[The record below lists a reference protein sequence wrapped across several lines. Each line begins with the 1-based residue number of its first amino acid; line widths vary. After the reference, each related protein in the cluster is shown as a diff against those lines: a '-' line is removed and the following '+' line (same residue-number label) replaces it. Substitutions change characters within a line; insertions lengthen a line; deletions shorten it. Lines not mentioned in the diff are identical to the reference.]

1 MSKRGDVPALKDVL
15 EAIGRIQRYV
25 GAATLAEFL
34 TKTETQDAVV
44 RNLEVIGE
52 AVKNLSPDFRQEH
65 EDFDWTRIAG
75 LRDRLIHQYFSV
87 DWDIL
92 WNIIQERLPVLKVQI
107 KAVGRIRRP
116 VDMKPDEDR
125 GEILKAL
132 QRGIDEAMIQHKRA
146 SLPVVVERDGKIER
160 VMPEDL
166 SY

>member
-15 EAIGRIQRYV
+15 EAVGRIQRYV

-52 AVKNLSPDFRQEH
+52 AVKNLSSDFRQEH
-65 EDFDWTRIAG
+65 EDIDWTRIAG

-92 WNIIQERLPVLKVQI
+92 WNIIQGRLPLLKLQI
-107 KAVGRIRRP
+107 AKLLDDAA
-116 VDMKPDEDR
+116 E
-125 GEILKAL
+125 
-132 QRGIDEAMIQHKRA
+132 
-146 SLPVVVERDGKIER
+146 
-160 VMPEDL
+160 
-166 SY
+166 

>member
-15 EAIGRIQRYV
+15 EAIGRTQRYV

-34 TKTETQDAVV
+34 AKTETQDAVV

-52 AVKNLSPDFRQEH
+52 AVKNLSSDFRQEH
-65 EDFDWTRIAG
+65 EDIDWTRIAG

-107 KAVGRIRRP
+107 AR
-116 VDMKPDEDR
+116 
-125 GEILKAL
+125 LL
-132 QRGIDEAMIQHKRA
+132 DEAA
-146 SLPVVVERDGKIER
+146 G
-160 VMPEDL
+160 
-166 SY
+166 